1 MSTLT
6 IHPKDEA
13 KEKALKT
20 IFNGF
25 DVRYEVEL
33 DETGYLM
40 ASKAKEIA
48 LDKSIK
54 QAEEGDV
61 VKIALDD
68 LWK

>member
-1 MSTLT
+1 MSILT

-13 KEKALKT
+13 QEAALKT
-20 IFNGF
+20 IFDGL
-25 DVRYEVEL
+25 DVRYEIEL
-33 DETGYLM
+33 DETEYLM
-40 ASKAKEIA
+40 SSKANEIA

-54 QAEEGDV
+54 QLEEGEV